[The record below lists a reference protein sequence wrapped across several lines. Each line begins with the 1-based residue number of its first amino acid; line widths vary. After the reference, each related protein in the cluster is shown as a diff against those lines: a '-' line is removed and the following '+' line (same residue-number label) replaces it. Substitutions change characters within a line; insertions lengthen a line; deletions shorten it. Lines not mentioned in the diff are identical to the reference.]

1 MLQHTETEL
10 ADLTARGLGL
20 RQFHMMGP
28 RQAEYY
34 DSLTVEAGL
43 PRTPPVLTALHNHSS
58 DRFLEDL
65 VNYRKDVFRLV
76 DDHTFRKL
84 KWYWVH

>member
-10 ADLTARGLGL
+10 ADLKARGLTL

-34 DSLTVEAGL
+34 DSLTTEAGL
-43 PRTPPVLTALHNHSS
+43 PPTPPVLTALHNHSS

-65 VNYRKDVFRLV
+65 VNYRKDVFRLI
-76 DDHTFRKL
+76 DDYTFHKI
-84 KWYWVH
+84 KWL